1 MTDAVTSGC
10 IEGRGKQKMRCR
22 KSINETF
29 KIIFINNSTYFFSL
43 LFCSF
48 IYWAFVYYSFTDIS
62 ISMSFKKRKQFI
74 SFNFSHTWLSK
85 SICNMV
91 NWWQRHKVWSSTSQ
105 KSKRLNYTKN
115 WKILSS
121 CDGIVLIVWVIGI
134 HLPKYFGTSASHWHI
149 YWFRDRTY
157 KSAVISE
164 RIRTQPPAPP
174 ALQCNPVH

>member
-1 MTDAVTSGC
+1 MQSQVVALR
-10 IEGRGKQKMRCR
+10 EGANKKNRCR

-48 IYWAFVYYSFTDIS
+48 IYWAIVYYSFTDIS
-62 ISMSFKKRKQFI
+62 ISMSFKKESNLSVSI
-74 SFNFSHTWLSK
+74 SVRHGWANQYAIWLTDGRGTKSH
-85 SICNMV
+85 
-91 NWWQRHKVWSSTSQ
+91 QWSSTSQ

-149 YWFRDRTY
+149 YWFWDRTY
-157 KSAVISE
+157 KSALISE